1 MSRSVTR
8 QDNTDRHHHREKR
21 SNSPQKRERPRRPKD
36 CSIEDD
42 FWIPAAAGA
51 AGAAG
56 AAVQWQSQQHLKS
69 RPKRLASA
77 VEKENQD
84 NIDRE
89 NRILLRK
96 ILEQHHGIRRH
107 SDIPASRRLTRSNS
121 ATRPST
127 LAPPSSVGPRTSN
140 QINKQ
145 RLKHKTDYEN
155 LLLLQKI
162 QSAKPSKEIVKS
174 LANLRVTN

>member
-89 NRILLRK
+89 NRSASIVMSTWSCREFDALSFCRILLRK

-140 QINKQ
+140 QV
-145 RLKHKTDYEN
+145 REF
-155 LLLLQKI
+155 
-162 QSAKPSKEIVKS
+162 
-174 LANLRVTN
+174 